1 MRIIAACTTAWL
13 LAGATLVAA
22 TTAIVNSN
30 TAARAQIAARAET
43 VARGQSEAEIEQIV
57 RRHVQPMLIPAG
69 GMAVALQIDGRT
81 LFFNYGMADV
91 TRKTPITS
99 DSLFNL
105 ASVGKAFIATL
116 LAQAVKQG
124 EVSLDDP
131 VAKYVTELQQ
141 GGDIRK
147 ITLGQLASHTS
158 GLTRTPKQS
167 EPDHRG
173 QYSLPDF
180 IRYLNAWQ
188 ADEAHQPGQQ
198 DIYSNTGFVLLS
210 LALQRRFNTPIAQL
224 METRLLAPLG
234 MTSTALPVP
243 RANARG
249 QLAPE
254 LRRRAVQGYNSDAQP
269 VGEPGNQQGMFNWPG
284 TGQMYSSARDM
295 ARFLTANLGAPPDN
309 GPLHDAMALAQQ
321 GVFTV
326 GPRFAQALAWQRVKN
341 DGLEIVD
348 KNGGLNNTATYI
360 GMIPKARLGI
370 VILSNCGGEPATRIG
385 RQIMLALARSPALA
399 SEQGHKGD

>member
-1 MRIIAACTTAWL
+1 MRITAAFTTASL
-13 LAGATLVAA
+13 IAGATLAAA
-22 TTAIVNSN
+22 TIVNSN
-30 TAARAQIAARAET
+30 TAARAQTAARAET
-43 VARGQSEAEIEQIV
+43 VARGQNEAEIEQVV

-69 GMAVALQIDGRT
+69 GMAVALSIDGRT

-91 TRKTPITS
+91 ARKTPITS

-147 ITLGQLASHTS
+147 VTLGQLASHTS
-158 GLTRTPKQS
+158 GLTRTPKQY

-173 QYSLPDF
+173 PYTLPDF

-210 LALQRRFNTPIAQL
+210 LALQRRFNMPIAQL

-234 MTSTALPVP
+234 MTSTALPVA

-295 ARFLTANLGAPPDN
+295 ARFLAANLGALPDN
-309 GPLHDAMALAQQ
+309 APLRDAMALAQQ

-326 GPRFAQALAWQRVKN
+326 RPRFTQALAWQRVKN

-360 GMIPKARLGI
+360 GMIPQARLGI

-399 SEQGHKGD
+399 SEQGRKGD

>member
-1 MRIIAACTTAWL
+1 
-13 LAGATLVAA
+13 
-22 TTAIVNSN
+22 
-30 TAARAQIAARAET
+30 
-43 VARGQSEAEIEQIV
+43 
-57 RRHVQPMLIPAG
+57 MLIAAG
-69 GMAVALQIDGRT
+69 GMAVALHIDGRT
-81 LFFNYGMADV
+81 LLFNYGMADV
-91 TRKTPITS
+91 ARKQPITS

-141 GGDIRK
+141 GGEIRK
-147 ITLGQLASHTS
+147 VTLGQLASHTS
-158 GLTRTPKQS
+158 GLTRTPQQS
-167 EPDHRG
+167 EQGHRG
-173 QYSLPDF
+173 PYKLADF
-180 IRYLNAWQ
+180 IRYLNTWQ
-188 ADEAHQPGQQ
+188 ADAAHAPGKQ

-224 METRLLAPLG
+224 MEERLLAPLG

-243 RANARG
+243 RADARG

-269 VGEPGNQQGMFNWPG
+269 VGEPGQQQGIFNWPG

-295 ARFLTANLGAPPDN
+295 ARFLAANLGALPDN
-309 GPLHDAMALAQQ
+309 APLQAAMAFAQQ

-326 GPRFAQALAWQRVKN
+326 GPRFTQALAWQRVKN
-341 DGLEIVD
+341 DGLELVD

-360 GMIPKARLGI
+360 GMIPQRRLGI

-385 RQIMLALARSPALA
+385 RQIMLALARSPALV
-399 SEQGHKGD
+399 SEHGHKGD

>member
-1 MRIIAACTTAWL
+1 MRITAAFTTASL
-13 LAGATLVAA
+13 IAGATLAAA
-22 TTAIVNSN
+22 TIVNSN
-30 TAARAQIAARAET
+30 TAARAQTAARAET
-43 VARGQSEAEIEQIV
+43 VARGQNEAEIEQVV

-69 GMAVALQIDGRT
+69 GMAVALSIDGRT

-91 TRKTPITS
+91 ARKTPITS

-116 LAQAVKQG
+116 LAQAVKRG

-147 ITLGQLASHTS
+147 VTLGQLASHTS
-158 GLTRTPKQS
+158 GLTRTPKQY

-173 QYSLPDF
+173 PYTLPDF

-249 QLAPE
+249 QLAAE
-254 LRRRAVQGYNSDAQP
+254 LRRRAVQGYNSDAKP

-284 TGQMYSSARDM
+284 TGQLYSSAHDM
-295 ARFLTANLGAPPDN
+295 ARFLAANLGALPDN
-309 GPLHDAMALAQQ
+309 PLRDAMALAQQ

-326 GPRFAQALAWQRVKN
+326 GPRFTQALAWHRVKN
-341 DGLEIVD
+341 DGLELVD

>member
-1 MRIIAACTTAWL
+1 MRCTAAVMTAA
-13 LAGATLVAA
+13 LAFATLSA
-22 TTAIVNSN
+22 S
-30 TAARAQIAARAET
+30 TAARAE
-43 VARGQSEAEIEQIV
+43 SDAEIEQVV
-57 RRHVQPMLIPAG
+57 RRHVQPMLIAAG
-69 GMAVALQIDGRT
+69 GMAVALHIDGRT

-91 TRKTPITS
+91 ARKTPITS

-141 GGDIRK
+141 GGEIRK
-147 ITLGQLASHTS
+147 VTLGQLASHTS
-158 GLTRTPKQS
+158 GLTRTPQQS
-167 EPDHRG
+167 EQGHRG
-173 QYSLPDF
+173 PYKLADF
-180 IRYLNAWQ
+180 IRYLNTWQ
-188 ADEAHQPGQQ
+188 ADAAHAPGKQ

-210 LALQRRFNTPIAQL
+210 LALQRGFNTPIAQL
-224 METRLLAPLG
+224 MEERLLAPLG

-243 RANARG
+243 RADARG

-269 VGEPGNQQGMFNWPG
+269 VGEPGQQQGIFNWPG

-295 ARFLTANLGAPPDN
+295 ARFLAANLGALPDN
-309 GPLHDAMALAQQ
+309 APLQAAMAFAQQ

-326 GPRFAQALAWQRVKN
+326 GPRFTQARAWQRVKN
-341 DGLEIVD
+341 DGLELVD

-360 GMIPKARLGI
+360 GMIPQRRLGI

-385 RQIMLALARSPALA
+385 RQIMLALARSPALV
-399 SEQGHKGD
+399 SEHGHKGD

>member
-1 MRIIAACTTAWL
+1 MTAAVTT
-13 LAGATLVAA
+13 LALVAA
-22 TTAIVNSN
+22 TISPAW
-30 TAARAQIAARAET
+30 AESD
-43 VARGQSEAEIEQIV
+43 ADIEQLV
-57 RRHVQPMLIPAG
+57 RRHVHPALIAAG
-69 GMAVALQIDGRT
+69 GMAVALNIDGRT
-81 LFFNYGMADV
+81 LLFNYGMADAA
-91 TRKTPITS
+91 RKQPITS

-105 ASVGKAFIATL
+105 ASVGKAVIATL

-147 ITLGQLASHTS
+147 VTLGQLATHTS
-158 GLTRTPKQS
+158 GLTRTPQQY
-167 EPDHRG
+167 EPWRRG
-173 QYSLPDF
+173 PYTLPDF
-180 IRYLNAWQ
+180 IRYLNAWK
-188 ADEAHQPGQQ
+188 ADDAHMPGKQ

-224 METRLLAPLG
+224 MEERLLAPLG

-243 RANARG
+243 RADARG

-269 VGEPGNQQGMFNWPG
+269 VGEPGQQQGIFNWPG

-295 ARFLTANLGAPPDN
+295 ARFLAANLGALPDN
-309 GPLHDAMALAQQ
+309 APLQAAMAFAQQ

-326 GPRFAQALAWQRVKN
+326 GPRFTQALAWQRVKN
-341 DGLEIVD
+341 DGLELVD

-360 GMIPKARLGI
+360 GMIPQRRLGI

-385 RQIMLALARSPALA
+385 RQIMLALARSPALV
-399 SEQGHKGD
+399 SEHGHKGD

>member
-1 MRIIAACTTAWL
+1 MRCTAALMTAA
-13 LAGATLVAA
+13 LAFATLSAA
-22 TTAIVNSN
+22 
-30 TAARAQIAARAET
+30 TAARAE
-43 VARGQSEAEIEQIV
+43 SDAEIEQVV
-57 RRHVQPMLIPAG
+57 RRHVQPMLIAAG
-69 GMAVALQIDGRT
+69 GMAVALHIDGRT
-81 LFFNYGMADV
+81 LLFNYGMADV
-91 TRKTPITS
+91 ARKTPITS

-141 GGDIRK
+141 GEIRK
-147 ITLGQLASHTS
+147 VTLGQLASHTS
-158 GLTRTPKQS
+158 GLTRTPQQY
-167 EPDHRG
+167 EHRG
-173 QYSLPDF
+173 PYKLPDF

-188 ADEAHQPGQQ
+188 ADAAHAPGKQ

-269 VGEPGNQQGMFNWPG
+269 VGEPGNQQGIFNWPG
-284 TGQMYSSARDM
+284 TGQLYSSARDM
-295 ARFLTANLGAPPDN
+295 ARFLAANLGALPDN
-309 GPLHDAMALAQQ
+309 APLQAAMALAQQ
-321 GVFTV
+321 GAFTV
-326 GPRFAQALAWQRVKN
+326 GPRFTQALAWQRVTN
-341 DGLEIVD
+341 GDLVMVD

-360 GMIPKARLGI
+360 GMIPQRRLGI

-385 RQIMLALARSPALA
+385 RQIMLALARSPAVV
-399 SEQGHKGD
+399 SEHGHKGD

>member
-1 MRIIAACTTAWL
+1 MRCTAAFMTAA
-13 LAGATLVAA
+13 LAFATLSA
-22 TTAIVNSN
+22 TT
-30 TAARAQIAARAET
+30 AARAET
-43 VARGQSEAEIEQIV
+43 DAEIEQVV
-57 RRHVQPMLIPAG
+57 RRHVQPMLIAAG
-69 GMAVALQIDGRT
+69 GMAVALHIDGRT

-91 TRKTPITS
+91 ARKTPTAS

-141 GGDIRK
+141 GEIRK
-147 ITLGQLASHTS
+147 VTLGQLASHTS
-158 GLTRTPKQS
+158 GLTRTPQQY
-167 EPDHRG
+167 EHRG
-173 QYSLPDF
+173 PYKLPDF

-188 ADEAHQPGQQ
+188 ADAAHQPGQQ

-249 QLAPE
+249 QLAPD

-269 VGEPGNQQGMFNWPG
+269 VGEPGNQQGIFNWPG

-295 ARFLTANLGAPPDN
+295 ARFLAANLGALPN
-309 GPLHDAMALAQQ
+309 NPLQEAMALAQQ
-321 GVFTV
+321 GAFTV
-326 GPRFAQALAWQRVKN
+326 GPRFTQALAWQRVTN
-341 DGLEIVD
+341 GDLVMVD

-360 GMIPKARLGI
+360 GMIPQRRLGI

-385 RQIMLALARSPALA
+385 RQIMLALARSPALV
-399 SEQGHKGD
+399 SEHGHKGD

>member
-1 MRIIAACTTAWL
+1 MRCTAAFMTAA
-13 LAGATLVAA
+13 LAFATLSA
-22 TTAIVNSN
+22 TN
-30 TAARAQIAARAET
+30 AARAE
-43 VARGQSEAEIEQIV
+43 SDAEIEQVV
-57 RRHVQPMLIPAG
+57 RRHVQPMLIAAG
-69 GMAVALQIDGRT
+69 GM
-81 LFFNYGMADV
+81 
-91 TRKTPITS
+91 
-99 DSLFNL
+99 
-105 ASVGKAFIATL
+105 AFIATL

-141 GGDIRK
+141 GEIRK
-147 ITLGQLASHTS
+147 VTLGQLASHTS
-158 GLTRTPKQS
+158 GLTRTPQQDETTHR
-167 EPDHRG
+167 EP
-173 QYSLPDF
+173 YALADF

-188 ADEAHQPGQQ
+188 ADEAHAPGKQ

-269 VGEPGNQQGMFNWPG
+269 VGEPGNQQGIFNWPG

-295 ARFLTANLGAPPDN
+295 ARFLSANLGALPDN
-309 GPLHDAMALAQQ
+309 APLQAAMALAQQ

-326 GPRFAQALAWQRVKN
+326 GPRFTQALAWQRVTN
-341 DGLEIVD
+341 GDLVMVD

-360 GMIPKARLGI
+360 GMIPQRRLGI

-385 RQIMLALARSPALA
+385 RQTMLALARSPALV
-399 SEQGHKGD
+399 SEHGHKGE